1 MRSEVRDPRSES
13 GDRQPSDRESSQD
26 SRFTIHELQRWGEDF
41 GRRLRAP
48 AVITLEGELGAGK
61 TTLAQAICRG
71 LGIGEDVTSPTFAL
85 VNEYPTK
92 DTTVYHLDLYRL
104 HGPEDL
110 TNVGWDDIINS
121 GQIILIEWPE
131 RAGSRLPTDALRIR
145 LEHIPG
151 DDNRRRLTVA

>member
-1 MRSEVRDPRSES
+1 MSVERRASSAEPEFSL
-13 GDRQPSDRESSQD
+13 PSLSAVAGHD
-26 SRFTIHELQRWGEDF
+26 FTLEALRAWGEAL
-41 GRRLRAP
+41 GRQLRAP
-48 AVITLEGELGAGK
+48 AIVTLEGELGAGK

-85 VNEYPTK
+85 VNEYPSK

-104 HGPEDL
+104 RGPEDL

-131 RAGSRLPTDALRIR
+131 RAGNRLPMDALRIR
-145 LEHIPG
+145 LEHVPG
-151 DDNRRRLTVA
+151 DDNRRRLMVG